1 MIYTSFQVILVFL
14 ILELASRGIYKI
26 SKDLEAIFLH
36 Y

>member
-1 MIYTSFQVILVFL
+1 MIYTSFQFL

-26 SKDLEAIFLH
+26 SMDLEAIFLQ